1 MCLQEGQAGT
11 CFGGN
16 QLSPS
21 LIGLLPLGPG
31 QGSDLHVSTPIQ
43 ASTEL
48 SLSFTL
54 PRPRSLGF
62 GSQDCDLGSIRTPL
76 LTDACILPIFQIFIA
91 NSDLED

>member
-1 MCLQEGQAGT
+1 MDLQEGLAGT
-11 CFGGN
+11 SFGGN

-43 ASTEL
+43 ASTGL
-48 SLSFTL
+48 SPSFAL

-62 GSQDCDLGSIRTPL
+62 GSQGCDLGSIKTL
-76 LTDACILPIFQIFIA
+76 LLVDACILLA
-91 NSDLED
+91 S